1 MAKQQPI
8 SQQSHRIILAAV
20 GTVRKTDPTIVR
32 RAEFDAVRWR
42 KAVRKHLDQYDPVVV
57 KELEA
62 GSSEAYIGSCVDEY
76 IRNSRDPEIDNI
88 RALDDVRK
96 NVKRQRQIVRIHN
109 SDGSYSTKEVRH
121 CTPRDLD
128 ALKSQYEK
136 SGRAD
141 LRRSKWFGD
150 LAQQV
155 RQLGLGETEQLKKLL
170 A

>member
-1 MAKQQPI
+1 MAKQPQI
-8 SQQSHRIILAAV
+8 SPQAHRIIMAAV
-20 GTVRKTDPTIVR
+20 GEVRKTDRSIVR
-32 RAEFDAVRWR
+32 RAEFDAIRWR
-42 KAVRKHLDQYDPVVV
+42 KQVRKHLDQHEPVVV

-62 GSSEAYIGSCVDEY
+62 GSSDAYLGSCVDEY
-76 IRNSRDPEIDNI
+76 IRNSRDPELDNI

-96 NVKRQRQIVRIHN
+96 SAKRQRQIVSVQN
-109 SDGSYSTKEVRH
+109 NDGSYSHKEIRY
-121 CTPRDLD
+121 CTPRDFD

-170 A
+170 S